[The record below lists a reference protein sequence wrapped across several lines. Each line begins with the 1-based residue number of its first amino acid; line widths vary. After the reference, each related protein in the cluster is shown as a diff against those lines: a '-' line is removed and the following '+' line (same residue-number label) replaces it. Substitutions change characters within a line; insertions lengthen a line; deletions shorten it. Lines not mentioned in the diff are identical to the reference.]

1 MPQALPPEV
10 QNKLKEY
17 PFTRPSAQDTLKTPL
32 LDSVTRRQN
41 IRTKLRSDMSLS
53 NSDVDF
59 LKGNPED
66 AKWLKDHI
74 ETRFW
79 LKFESLATSRDGQT

>member
-10 QNKLKEY
+10 QTKLKEY
-17 PFTRPSAQDTLKTPL
+17 PFTRPSTQDMPKMPPL
-32 LDSVTRRQN
+32 DPVARRQS

-53 NSDVDF
+53 NNDVEF
-59 LKGNPED
+59 LREHPEE

-74 ETRFW
+74 ETRFG
-79 LKFESLATSRDGQT
+79 LKFESLANSRDGQA